1 MVDKIIKFV
10 KIALWLVPVV
20 FLFWLFN
27 KNFVP
32 GGILTAKCD
41 ADKCSKLVAA
51 FATKE
56 PEKIIGETKEGDRYR
71 LIAHDPIYFTVKT
84 PRPFAKA
91 KITVEFANPDNQP
104 IFNFGALAANGAYVF
119 KNVFSQNSLIEQLE
133 KDWEVIKENDSY
145 LFTRPEESS
154 FAKASEDKKE
164 TGDKKEDVKK
174 VETKPIKKYSSI
186 DEFVN
191 NLPSLDEARAHNY
204 DLSDHI
210 GLRDYKPSEKR
221 LEVGNTLRGPHEII
235 TYIENEPLD
244 FKFIFQDINR
254 HKGADNFS
262 ITVSRGGKKVLE
274 KKVSD
279 DGISK
284 ASGVVKDPTEV
295 EIYLE
300 KPAFGV
306 YAISVQAKDDDIF
319 IKNISTR
326 QSLVMFSNHLYFADD
341 DEYKVLEGVASKA
354 SNVLFSGQTLSA
366 RSSHKSALQTIAV
379 DKKPLVLK
387 EVNKEYEF
395 KRNKTQTGILSIA
408 VPKSDVYLSS
418 DGFFVFNSRQF
429 FNPDLGA
436 VLNLGTDVPENINY
450 VITQY
455 PKLTDHGNGWLK
467 AEAEFSG
474 KELYRDDKG
483 QYNFILQIPG
493 LPENK
498 RILKLSKMKVEF
510 TKEPITI
517 FNLWTKLKEKLSVKG
532 GSASGGKL

>member
-1 MVDKIIKFV
+1 MVDKIMKFA

-20 FLFWLFN
+20 FLLWLLN
-27 KNFVP
+27 QNFVP
-32 GGILTAKCD
+32 GGILTAECD

-56 PEKIIGETKEGDRYR
+56 PEKIVGETKDGDRYR

-91 KITVEFANPDNQP
+91 KISAEFANPDGQP
-104 IFNFGALAANGAYVF
+104 VFNFGALAANGAYVF
-119 KNVFSQNSLIEQLE
+119 KNVFSHNSQIEQLE
-133 KDWEVIKENDSY
+133 KDWDMIKENDSY
-145 LFTRPEESS
+145 LFTRPEEEPA
-154 FAKASEDKKE
+154 FVETTAGKAEDKKE
-164 TGDKKEDVKK
+164 SGDKKEEIKK
-174 VETKPIKKYSSI
+174 IEKKPIKKYSSI

-191 NLPSLDEARAHNY
+191 DLPPLDQVRAHNY

-210 GLRDYKPSEKR
+210 RLRDYKPSDKR
-221 LEVGNTLRGPHEII
+221 LEISNTLRGPHEII
-235 TYIENEPLD
+235 AYIENEPLD
-244 FKFIFQDINR
+244 FKFSFQDINR
-254 HKGADNFS
+254 HKGTDNFS

-284 ASGVVKDPTEV
+284 ASGVVKDPKEV

-341 DEYKVLEGVASKA
+341 DEYKILEGVNSKA
-354 SNVLFSGQTLSA
+354 SSVLFSGQTLSA
-366 RSSHKSALQTIAV
+366 RTSHKSALQTITI
-379 DKKPLVLK
+379 DKKPLIVK

-395 KRNKTQTGILSIA
+395 KRNKAQIGILSVAI
-408 VPKSDVYLSS
+408 PKSDAYLST
-418 DGFFVFNSRQF
+418 DGFFIFDSRQF

-436 VLNLGTDVPENINY
+436 ILNLGADVPENINY

-455 PKLTDHGNGWLK
+455 PKLTDLGDGWLK
-467 AEAEFSG
+467 AEAEFSE

-498 RILKLSKMKVEF
+498 KILKLRNIEVEF
-510 TKEPITI
+510 EKEPITI
-517 FNLWTKLKEKLSVKG
+517 FNLWTKVKTKL
-532 GSASGGKL
+532 

>member
-1 MVDKIIKFV
+1 MADKITKIV
-10 KIALWLVPVV
+10 KIVLWFIPVL
-20 FLFWLFN
+20 FLFWLLN

-32 GGILTAKCD
+32 GGTLTAECN

-91 KITVEFANPDNQP
+91 KISAEFANPDGQP

-119 KNVFSQNSLIEQLE
+119 KNIFSYNNLIEQLE

-145 LFTRPEESS
+145 LFTRPEEKDDESEIS
-154 FAKASEDKKE
+154 GLAEAKPMVNMNQES
-164 TGDKKEDVKK
+164 GDKKENAKK
-174 VETKPIKKYSSI
+174 IEKKPIKKYSSI
-186 DEFVN
+186 DEFAN
-191 NLPSLDEARAHNY
+191 NLPPLDEMRAHNY
-204 DLSDHI
+204 DLSDRI
-210 GLRDYKPSEKR
+210 KLRDYKPSDKR
-221 LEVGNTLRGPHEII
+221 LEINNTLRGPHEII
-235 TYIENEPLD
+235 TYVENEPLD
-244 FKFIFQDINR
+244 FKFTFQDINR

-262 ITVSRGGKKVLE
+262 IIVSRGGKKVLE

-284 ASGVVKDPTEV
+284 ASGAVKDPKEV

-306 YAISVQAKDDDIF
+306 YAISIQAKDDDIF

-341 DEYKVLEGVASKA
+341 DEYKVLEGVTSKA

-366 RSSHKSALQTIAV
+366 RTSHKSALQTITI
-379 DKKPLVLK
+379 DKKPLILK
-387 EVNKEYEF
+387 EANKEYEF
-395 KRNKTQTGILSIA
+395 KRNKTQIGILPVAI
-408 VPKSDVYLSS
+408 PKSDVYLLS
-418 DGFFVFNSRQF
+418 DGFFVFDSRQF

-436 VLNLGTDVPENINY
+436 VLNLGADVPENINY
-450 VITQY
+450 VIAQY
-455 PKLTDHGNGWLK
+455 PKLTDLDNGWLK

-474 KELYRDDKG
+474 KELFRDDKG
-483 QYNFILQIPG
+483 QYNFILQIPN
-493 LPENK
+493 LDNK
-498 RILKLSKMKVEF
+498 KFLKLRRMKVEF
-510 TKEPITI
+510 EKAPITF
-517 FNLWTKLKEKLSVKG
+517 FNIWAKITNKLK
-532 GSASGGKL
+532 

>member
-1 MVDKIIKFV
+1 M
-10 KIALWLVPVV
+10 
-20 FLFWLFN
+20 
-27 KNFVP
+27 
-32 GGILTAKCD
+32 
-41 ADKCSKLVAA
+41 
-51 FATKE
+51 
-56 PEKIIGETKEGDRYR
+56 
-71 LIAHDPIYFTVKT
+71 
-84 PRPFAKA
+84 
-91 KITVEFANPDNQP
+91 
-104 IFNFGALAANGAYVF
+104 
-119 KNVFSQNSLIEQLE
+119 
-133 KDWEVIKENDSY
+133 
-145 LFTRPEESS
+145 
-154 FAKASEDKKE
+154 
-164 TGDKKEDVKK
+164 
-174 VETKPIKKYSSI
+174 
-186 DEFVN
+186 
-191 NLPSLDEARAHNY
+191 
-204 DLSDHI
+204 
-210 GLRDYKPSEKR
+210 
-221 LEVGNTLRGPHEII
+221 
-235 TYIENEPLD
+235 
-244 FKFIFQDINR
+244 
-254 HKGADNFS
+254 
-262 ITVSRGGKKVLE
+262 
-274 KKVSD
+274 SD

-474 KELYRDDKG
+474 KNCIETIKG
-483 QYNFILQIPG
+483 SIILFCKF
-493 LPENK
+493 LDCRKTKEF
-498 RILKLSKMKVEF
+498 LKLSKMKVEF

-517 FNLWTKLKEKLSVKG
+517 FNLWTKLKRNYPSKADPPQAENYKKINMTVQTIQLIWKIFKELITEIFKISLLSYLLFYLIEDFFRDSCPVF
-532 GSASGGKL
+532 SV

>member
-1 MVDKIIKFV
+1 MVDKITKIV
-10 KIALWLVPVV
+10 KIVLWFIPIL
-20 FLFWLFN
+20 FLFWLLN

-32 GGILTAKCD
+32 GGKLK
-41 ADKCSKLVAA
+41 ADCAAEKCSKLIAA

-56 PEKIIGETKEGDRYR
+56 PEKIIGETKDGDRYR

-91 KITVEFANPDNQP
+91 KISAEFANPDSQP

-119 KNVFSQNSLIEQLE
+119 KNVFSYNSLIEQLE
-133 KDWEVIKENDSY
+133 KDWDLIKEDDSY
-145 LFTRPEESS
+145 LLTRPEENENEE
-154 FAKASEDKKE
+154 FAPKAHPPLAESIKNQEMSDKKASD
-164 TGDKKEDVKK
+164 KK
-174 VETKPIKKYSSI
+174 VEKGPIKKYSSI
-186 DEFVN
+186 DEFTN
-191 NLPSLDEARAHNY
+191 NLPPLDEVRAHNY

-210 GLRDYKPSEKR
+210 KLKDYKPSDKR
-221 LEVGNTLRGPHEII
+221 LEINNTLRGPHEIV
-235 TYIENEPLD
+235 TYVENEPLD
-244 FKFIFQDINR
+244 FKFTFQDINR

-262 ITVSRGGKKVLE
+262 IAVSRNGKKVFE

-284 ASGVVKDPTEV
+284 ASGVVKDPKEV

-300 KPAFGV
+300 NPAFGV

-341 DEYKVLEGVASKA
+341 DEYKILEGVTSKA

-366 RSSHKSALQTIAV
+366 RTSHKGALQTIMIG
-379 DKKPLVLK
+379 KKPLAVKDL
-387 EVNKEYEF
+387 NKEYEY
-395 KRNKTQTGILSIA
+395 KRSKIQVGLLVASI
-408 VPKSDVYLSS
+408 PKSDVYLSTG
-418 DGFFVFNSRQF
+418 GFFVFDSRQF
-429 FNPDLGA
+429 FDPDLGA
-436 VLNLGTDVPENINY
+436 VLNLGADVPENINY
-450 VITQY
+450 VIAQY
-455 PKLTDHGNGWLK
+455 PKLIDLGNGWLK

-474 KELYRDDKG
+474 KELHRDDKG

-498 RILKLSKMKVEF
+498 RILKLRNIKVEF
-510 TKEPITI
+510 AKEPITI
-517 FNLWTKLKEKLSVKG
+517 FNLWTKVKT
-532 GSASGGKL
+532 KF